1 MIRSIMIEIFR
12 RFKKKLNMKMTEFH
26 HHHEV
31 SKIHKYKIL
40 MNNLNQNVTIEPQKL
55 EMTFSLQRKE
65 IQINPVT

>member
-1 MIRSIMIEIFR
+1 
-12 RFKKKLNMKMTEFH
+12 MTEFH

-31 SKIHKYKIL
+31 SKIHKYKIQ
-40 MNNLNQNVTIEPQKL
+40 MNNLNQNVTIEHQKL